1 MKRKS
6 KSVVPR
12 LMWVEVLSDADDD
25 VFDAETVVPLI
36 QEAMRENFV
45 FRKDVVKVD
54 VRISYHP
61 GRGRDDV

>member
-1 MKRKS
+1 
-6 KSVVPR
+6 
-12 LMWVEVLSDADDD
+12 MWIEVLSDADDD

-45 FRKDVVKVD
+45 FRRDVVKVD

>member
-12 LMWVEVLSDADDD
+12 LMWVEVLSDTDDD

-36 QEAMRENFV
+36 QKAMQENFV
-45 FRKDVVKVD
+45 FRKDIVKVD
-54 VRISYHP
+54 VRIHYHP